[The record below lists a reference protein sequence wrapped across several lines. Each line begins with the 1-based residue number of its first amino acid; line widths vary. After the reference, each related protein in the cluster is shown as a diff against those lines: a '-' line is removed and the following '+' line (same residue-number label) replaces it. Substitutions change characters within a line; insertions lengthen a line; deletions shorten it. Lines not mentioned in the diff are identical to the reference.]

1 MPDNN
6 ALFSFVDLKDPFAAS
21 EIEGEGRPGPVLSIL
36 GSRHFQQLHLFHTP
50 HAGEVA
56 QLTQAE
62 VNLRFPHCR
71 TWLHRLPVSDPKD
84 YSAVMGSLAHAVRN
98 AATQARGYSVFV
110 CVSSGTAEMRTAW
123 FILASTGL
131 LPATMLQV
139 GSPAEPLFGA
149 ANVKEVPEYTADWQ
163 QLRDL
168 VMPQTFFSCKA
179 DLQEIDDL
187 AGLDHAHSALE
198 CRREE
203 IYRRDVDRR
212 STRADRHVARE
223 IEEPPES
230 ELNHALKELNL
241 FVGSAVMRDAA
252 ERASVAASDS
262 DLPVLVT
269 GETGTGK
276 EMFARLIHRLSA
288 RREREMIAVNCA
300 AIPKDLVESHLF
312 GHVKGA
318 FTGASADHAG
328 KFESAHGS
336 TLFLDEIGELTLE
349 AQAKILR
356 VLEDSR
362 IERVG
367 SSQPKKVDVRIVAA
381 TNRNLI
387 AEVSEG
393 RFRQDLYYRLA
404 VVEVRLPPLR
414 QRTGELPLLANAL
427 MKQINQKRQ
436 NPRQLTP
443 AAVQRLVEYTWPGN
457 ARELRNVLQSA
468 ALFSKSGSIGPSD
481 LEFPIAIN
489 SGDPLGLLP
498 DPYRGFE
505 LTQFLEQ
512 VKRRMV
518 LRALEMSGGNQT
530 RAAELL
536 GMSKQNVSKILKGGD
551 DHDS

>member
-1 MPDNN
+1 MLDSN
-6 ALFSFVDLKDPFAAS
+6 ALFSFVDLKDPFTPA

-36 GSRHFQQLHLFHTP
+36 ESRAFQQLHLFHTP
-50 HAGEVA
+50 HAEEGA
-56 QLTQAE
+56 QLTRAE
-62 VNLRFPHCR
+62 AHRRFPHCR

-98 AATQARGYSVFV
+98 ASVEARGSSVFV

-139 GSPAEPLFGA
+139 GSPAEPLYGA
-149 ANVKEVPEYTADWQ
+149 ANVKEVPPYTADWQ

-168 VMPQTFFSCKA
+168 VMPQAFFSARANLIERRKSA
-179 DLQEIDDL
+179 PDVASRIDET
-187 AGLDHAHSALE
+187 LDSAL
-198 CRREE
+198 
-203 IYRRDVDRR
+203 DP
-212 STRADRHVARE
+212 VASQVSRLKAYAQKV
-223 IEEPPES
+223 PPES
-230 ELNHALKELNL
+230 ALDEVLRELDL
-241 FVGSAVMRDAA
+241 FIGSAVMRDAA

-262 DLPVLVT
+262 DLPVLLT

-276 EMFARLIHRLSA
+276 EMFARLIHRLSS
-288 RREREMIAVNCA
+288 RRDREIIAVNCA

-312 GHVKGA
+312 GHVKGS
-318 FTGASADHAG
+318 FTGASANHAG

-362 IERVG
+362 IERLG
-367 SSQPKKVDVRIVAA
+367 SNQPKKVDVRIVAA
-381 TNRNLI
+381 TNRNLL

-404 VVEVRLPPLR
+404 VVEVKLPPLR
-414 QRTGELPLLANAL
+414 QRAGELPLLANAV

-443 AAVQRLVEYTWPGN
+443 AAVQRLVEYPWPGN

-468 ALFSKSGSIGPSD
+468 ALFSKSGSIGPDD
-481 LEFPIAIN
+481 LEFPITIN

-505 LTQFLEQ
+505 LAQFLEQ

-551 DHDS
+551 DNDS